1 MYKHDRDTPQRHFSS
16 ILSIPFQRQE
26 RSVIMNVLDAIKTRK
41 SIRNFKP
48 DPVSKNVL
56 AEILTTAC
64 RAPSAMNSQPW
75 EFVVLGGEV
84 LEKIK
89 QAHLAKLAAGEPPG
103 SEHSVVGWQRDSI
116 YWNRQVALAK
126 ELFRLMDIGRE
137 DKEKRA
143 QWTARGFRY
152 FDAPAA
158 IVITSDKSL
167 AEVAPLL
174 DLGAVMQTICLA
186 ALHYGLGT
194 CIEDQGVMYP
204 AVLREIAGIPAEKRI
219 VISIALG
226 YPDPDFP
233 ANQIETAREPLENI
247 TTWLGF

>member
-1 MYKHDRDTPQRHFSS
+1 MD
-16 ILSIPFQRQE
+16 IVE
-26 RSVIMNVLDAIKTRK
+26 AIKARK
-41 SIRNFKP
+41 SIRKFKS
-48 DPVSKNVL
+48 DPVSKTVL
-56 AEILTTAC
+56 TEILATAC

-75 EFVVLGGEV
+75 EFVVLGGEI
-84 LEKIK
+84 LEKVK
-89 QAHLAKLAAGEPPG
+89 QANLAKLAAGEIPG
-103 SEHSVVGWQRDSI
+103 SEHTVVGWQRDSA
-116 YWNRQVALAK
+116 YWNRQVGLAK

-158 IVITSDKSL
+158 IVIVSDKSL

-186 ALHYGLGT
+186 ALNYGLGT

-204 AVLREIAGIPAEKRI
+204 SVLREIAGIPESKRI
-219 VISIALG
+219 VISIAVG
-226 YPDPDFP
+226 YPDWDFP
-233 ANQIETAREPLENI
+233 ANRIETTRELLENI